1 MIYTKNNQMGF
12 EQIIARHKGVLIT
25 LAEGRDWVSIYSCES
40 SNRGKG
46 EVQEAIRI
54 IKVDFQGKKLCGSIP
69 LNPTMKHIYDKMDVS
84 YQL

>member
-1 MIYTKNNQMGF
+1 MGF

-25 LAEGRDWVSIYSCES
+25 LAEEYDWVSIYSCES
-40 SNRGKG
+40 GNRGRG

-54 IKVDFQGKKLCGSIP
+54 IKTDFQGKKLCGSIP
-69 LNPTMKHIYDKMDVS
+69 LNPIMKHIYDKMDVS